1 MAQSIDILLD
11 TPQPLTDLAQTL
23 NKLLNIDLQP
33 AVADGKAYYAFR
45 AMTLTLD
52 LHELAPTSGL
62 GKTGEDYRYHI
73 SINGIFGSE
82 LQRKKWTE
90 DWSHSILQTLKAQ
103 QYRVKRVDTLLRN
116 QTENI
121 IV

>member
-1 MAQSIDILLD
+1 MAQAINILLD

-23 NKLLNIDLQP
+23 NKLLDIDLQP
-33 AVADGKAYYAFR
+33 VVADGKAYYAFR

-52 LHELAPTSGL
+52 LVEVEPTNGA
-62 GKTGEDYRYHI
+62 GKDAENYRYHI

-90 DWSHSILQTLKAQ
+90 DWSHSILRRLKAQ
-103 QYRVKRVDTLLRN
+103 QYRVKRVEGYSIKAVQSN
-116 QTENI
+116 
-121 IV
+121 

>member
-1 MAQSIDILLD
+1 MARSIDFLLD
-11 TPQPLTDLAQTL
+11 APQPLTELAQTL

-33 AVADGKAYYAFR
+33 ALADGKAYYAFR

-52 LHELAPTSGL
+52 LYPSAFTNETGAHE
-62 GKTGEDYRYHI
+62 ENYRYYI

-90 DWSHSILQTLKAQ
+90 DWSHSILQTLRAQ
-103 QYRVKRVDTLLRN
+103 QNLVKRVDTLLRN